1 MSSVSQ
7 GKSGAN
13 GKVSKEVD
21 HYHGTPPLPPPYDSC
36 ITISAP
42 PPTYLQSS
50 RLMYKNKPYISGFD
64 TPVLPTTDDASDT
77 LPVIGMLPAR
87 RRYKYYLFTWMKDKK
102 TAYFGCILFC
112 LLITA
117 IILLFTMLVPAH
129 HRAMLHNRS

>member
-7 GKSGAN
+7 DELGVTRN
-13 GKVSKEVD
+13 ISKEID
-21 HYHGTPPLPPPYDSC
+21 NYHITPPLPPSYDSC

-64 TPVLPTTDDASDT
+64 VPVLPTRDDASDT
-77 LPVIGMLPAR
+77 LPVISMLPPR
-87 RRYKYYLFTWMKDKK
+87 RRYKYYFFSWTRDKK
-102 TAYFGCILFC
+102 TAYFGCFLFC
-112 LLITA
+112 VLLTA
-117 IILLFTMLVPAH
+117 IILLFTLLVPAH